1 VLELLAA
8 SSVVIGRVDACIVV
22 AYLIATILLGIWLGR
37 GQKNNREYFLG
48 GHQLPTWSLLLSIVA
63 TETSTVTFLSV
74 PGLSYI
80 RDRNFTFLQIAF
92 GYILG
97 RLAIIVFLLP
107 GYFRG
112 EMLSAYEVLGRRFGL
127 ATRRLASLVF
137 LVMRNLADGLRLLL
151 SAMALKLAINLN
163 IVECIVAMTIVTAI
177 YCCAGGVRSV
187 VWNDCI
193 QFAVYM
199 AGAFATVWVIVHL
212 LSGGWGQIV
221 QFGHD
226 TGRWQVFDFDTSL
239 TKPTVTFW
247 SGLVGGAFLTLAT
260 HGADQMI
267 VQRYLCAKDRKSASW
282 ALGLSGFIVVGQFAL
297 FLLIGVALACFYST
311 HDAATAPD
319 NADQVFMTF
328 VVQHMGAGLTGLILA
343 AVLAATMSN
352 LSSSFNSSASSFM
365 SDWLQR
371 WLPTMDDRQSLRLAR
386 YLTLI
391 SAALHAVVAIAAYK
405 MGLNESTVKLVL
417 GIAGFS
423 TGLLLGLYILG
434 LIAPN
439 TREAVAIAAFFVGL
453 AATCGVAF
461 GTPISSW
468 WYTLV
473 GSTVIVTVGLVLGVF
488 FKRPTSESL
497 GS

>member
-1 VLELLAA
+1 
-8 SSVVIGRVDACIVV
+8 
-22 AYLIATILLGIWLGR
+22 
-37 GQKNNREYFLG
+37 
-48 GHQLPTWSLLLSIVA
+48 
-63 TETSTVTFLSV
+63 
-74 PGLSYI
+74 
-80 RDRNFTFLQIAF
+80 
-92 GYILG
+92 
-97 RLAIIVFLLP
+97 
-107 GYFRG
+107 
-112 EMLSAYEVLGRRFGL
+112 
-127 ATRRLASLVF
+127 
-137 LVMRNLADGLRLLL
+137 
-151 SAMALKLAINLN
+151 
-163 IVECIVAMTIVTAI
+163 
-177 YCCAGGVRSV
+177 
-187 VWNDCI
+187 
-193 QFAVYM
+193 
-199 AGAFATVWVIVHL
+199 
-212 LSGGWGQIV
+212 
-221 QFGHD
+221 
-226 TGRWQVFDFDTSL
+226 
-239 TKPTVTFW
+239 
-247 SGLVGGAFLTLAT
+247 
-260 HGADQMI
+260 MI
-267 VQRYLCAKDRKSASW
+267 VQRYLCAKNQRSASW
-282 ALGLSGFIVVGQFAL
+282 ALGISGFIVLGQFGL

-311 HDAATAPD
+311 HDAAIAPD

-371 WLPTMDDRQSLRLAR
+371 WLPSMSDRQSLRLAR

-391 SAALHAVVAIAAYK
+391 SAALHAMVAIAAYK

-488 FKRPTSESL
+488 FKRPTSEPVRS
-497 GS
+497 